1 MSEIENVEFNGAVQP
16 FIDIIKQVMELPE
29 EGLTLETM
37 NIINDMIKDSVSE
50 IQTQQ
55 AVQEVIKSFKNFN
68 FSKGEARENIRQT
81 IQALNGL
88 IDAYDPSEK
97 KRSIIQKIFSPLTI
111 VFEAAIEQYMS
122 HDFILPMS
130 LEEGAREP
138 TYAHDTDAAADL
150 YAAQDMVLAPH
161 SLSNMVNTGVR
172 LELPEGWMA
181 VILPRSSMGAKTGLR
196 LSNSAGIIDSDYR
209 GPLGVLYDN
218 VSDSE
223 YKITAGDRIAQLLVL
238 PSYRFKAKIVDS
250 VNETERGEGGFGSS
264 GK

>member
-1 MSEIENVEFNGAVQP
+1 MNEEYNTAIQP
-16 FIDIIKQVMELPE
+16 FIDVINEVVAMPE
-29 EGLTLETM
+29 ESLNETS
-37 NIINDMIKDSVSE
+37 IKVISNV
-50 IQTQQ
+50 
-55 AVQEVIKSFKNFN
+55 VQEGFTPELKENAVNEIIRSFNN
-68 FSKGEARENIRQT
+68 LNYTRGQARENLEAT
-81 IQALNGL
+81 KNALKEL
-88 IDAYDPSEK
+88 VDTFDPSPN
-97 KRSIIQKIFSPLTI
+97 KRLIINAIMAPIHEVFDEALTRYHSYDI
-111 VFEAAIEQYMS
+111 V
-122 HDFILPMS
+122 LPMS

-150 YAAQDMVLAPH
+150 YAAQDMVLTPH

-218 VSDSE
+218 ISDSE